1 MGSGLSFGLVTA
13 TSRTVRLRLGIDLKV
28 NYSPNSR
35 EAQFVRDLGCHSSPN
50 RVDSVGSNMALVK
63 SSKIAAKAFKA
74 PVSGP
79 SKPMPLTSPPAPTKK
94 VGTGTPEALLERVA
108 AATEEFASG
117 LTEASAAAEQLRKSM
132 EQIGAGAEEAAGA
145 SQEQLAA
152 IKRISEGLRAAR
164 SETDALRRRTENVE
178 ILLGDTAERITTSA
192 RAIERNAQRQ
202 AATIEIIAELER
214 RARDIGEITQTV
226 SRVSDQTNL
235 LALNAAIEAA
245 RAGDHGRGFAVV
257 ADEVRALAETSDKSA
272 QEVKR
277 LAGEIQTDVGGVV
290 VAVKTAAEMSA
301 MEAKAAV
308 AVVETLENRRE
319 DMRRIAKGSEDMLNA
334 AVEAERAA
342 SSAQKS
348 AEQVASAAE
357 QQSAGA
363 GEAQSAVQQQA
374 KSLDQGQAAA
384 RALAALAEKLRGRTA
399 AASAAEQIGTTAE
412 ELSATVQELTSA
424 AAQIMAAVQQIDRGS
439 QQQASATQ
447 ETSAALVLI
456 ENSGK
461 LAQKTSGESTERVSQ
476 MEVALKQSRVAVT
489 RLVPVSAGSRTREP
503 VRRSASETVGR
514 RIEKIVDAI
523 ALMAVQTS
531 MLAVSGS
538 VEAARAGNAGRGF
551 AVVSNDIRSLAR
563 EASQNVERAKD
574 TVLGILDQIATL
586 KRDLEQVV
594 ANAEIEVQGNR
605 AVFTALDKV
614 DADMAALSAAN
625 QAILDG
631 AEIILTSVVEAAG
644 GARQIAAAAEQAR
657 NASRQAAAASTEQ
670 AQGADD
676 LAAGDRGDRVPR
688 RRAEAAA

>member
-1 MGSGLSFGLVTA
+1 
-13 TSRTVRLRLGIDLKV
+13 
-28 NYSPNSR
+28 
-35 EAQFVRDLGCHSSPN
+35 
-50 RVDSVGSNMALVK
+50 MALVK
-63 SSKIAAKAFKA
+63 SSKIAARALKAA
-74 PVSGP
+74 PMSSP
-79 SKPMPLTSPPAPTKK
+79 SKPMPRANPPTPAQK
-94 VGTGTPEALLERVA
+94 VGTGTSQALFERVA

-132 EQIGAGAEEAAGA
+132 EQISAGAEEAAGA

-152 IKRISEGLRAAR
+152 IKRISEGLRTAR
-164 SETDALRRRTENVE
+164 GETEGLRRRTENVQ
-178 ILLGDTAERITTSA
+178 ILLGDTGERITASA
-192 RAIERNAQRQ
+192 QAIERNARRQ

-257 ADEVRALAETSDKSA
+257 ADEVRALAETSDKSS
-272 QEVKR
+272 QEVRK

-290 VAVKTAAEMSA
+290 FAVKRAAEMSA
-301 MEAKAAV
+301 TEAKAAV
-308 AVVETLENRRE
+308 MVVETLENRRE
-319 DMRRIAKGSEDMLNA
+319 DMRRIAKGSDEMLNA
-334 AVEAERAA
+334 AVGAERAA
-342 SSAQKS
+342 SEAQKG

-357 QQSAGA
+357 EQSAGA
-363 GEAQSAVQQQA
+363 SEAQSAVQQQA

-384 RALAALAEKLRGRTA
+384 RGLAALAEKLRSGTA

-412 ELSATVQELTSA
+412 ELSATIQELTTA
-424 AAQIMAAVQQIDRGS
+424 AAQIMSAVQQIDRGS

-447 ETSAALVLI
+447 ETSSALVQI

-461 LAQKTSGESTERVSQ
+461 LAQKTSGESTKRVSQ
-476 MEVALKQSRVAVT
+476 MESALKE
-489 RLVPVSAGSRTREP
+489 SRTAVAQLVAGVDDALADTRTSLTTIL
-503 VRRSASETVGR
+503 RSEAVGR

-538 VEAARAGNAGRGF
+538 VEAARAGDAGRGF

-586 KRDLEQVV
+586 KRDLEQVA

-605 AVFTALDKV
+605 AVFATLDKV
-614 DADMAALSAAN
+614 EADMASLSAAN

-631 AEIILTSVVEAAG
+631 AEIILASVAEAAG

-670 AQGADD
+670 AQGADN
-676 LAAGDRGDRVPR
+676 LAAAIEEIASLADALKPR
-688 RRAEAAA
+688 HE

>member
-1 MGSGLSFGLVTA
+1 
-13 TSRTVRLRLGIDLKV
+13 
-28 NYSPNSR
+28 
-35 EAQFVRDLGCHSSPN
+35 
-50 RVDSVGSNMALVK
+50 MALVK

-94 VGTGTPEALLERVA
+94 VGTGTPEDLLERVA

-226 SRVSDQTNL
+226 SHVSDQTHL

-257 ADEVRALAETSDKSA
+257 ADEVRALAENSDKSA

-456 ENSGK
+456 ENIG
-461 LAQKTSGESTERVSQ
+461 SQ
-476 MEVALKQSRVAVT
+476 
-489 RLVPVSAGSRTREP
+489 
-503 VRRSASETVGR
+503 
-514 RIEKIVDAI
+514 
-523 ALMAVQTS
+523 
-531 MLAVSGS
+531 
-538 VEAARAGNAGRGF
+538 
-551 AVVSNDIRSLAR
+551 
-563 EASQNVERAKD
+563 
-574 TVLGILDQIATL
+574 
-586 KRDLEQVV
+586 
-594 ANAEIEVQGNR
+594 
-605 AVFTALDKV
+605 
-614 DADMAALSAAN
+614 
-625 QAILDG
+625 
-631 AEIILTSVVEAAG
+631 
-644 GARQIAAAAEQAR
+644 
-657 NASRQAAAASTEQ
+657 
-670 AQGADD
+670 
-676 LAAGDRGDRVPR
+676 R
-688 RRAEAAA
+688 RRAANPQNGSRRWR